1 MVTKRVRDMF
11 GQNVNI
17 GNKKQRAKRF
27 AGGRFKRP
35 LALYCN
41 ESPAAF
47 SEKAAVLRNFAHFDV
62 DNVFLVIARRAAGVA
77 VFGARAAALFPI
89 GANAEWAAAYFCDN
103 VQDAHRNG
111 GGHHEYEG
119 HGHAENGKHKEQQ
132 AAKNLIKCI
141 HMSKYDSNTAKS
153 SVTPVVI

>member
-1 MVTKRVRDMF
+1 MVTKRVRGMF

-17 GNKKQRAKRF
+17 GNKKQRAKRI
-27 AGGRFKRP
+27 AGGRLKRP

-47 SEKAAVLRNFAHFDV
+47 SGKAAVLRNFAHFDV
-62 DNVFLVIARRAAGVA
+62 DDVFLVVARCAACIAA
-77 VFGARAAALFPI
+77 FGARAAALFPI
-89 GANAEWAAAYFCDN
+89 GANAEWATAYLCDN
-103 VQDAHRNG
+103 VQYAHGNG

-119 HGHAENGKHKEQQ
+119 HGHAENGKHEEQQ

-141 HMSKYDSNTAKS
+141 HISKYDSITAKS